1 VRRGGGTFGIVVIG
15 SVFVGGADC
24 VPEVPLAEAA
34 DCCTC
39 LADTRVDG
47 EDVGFGDDNCLPDDP
62 DTTRGVASAEEQACA
77 AGAGEAING
86 ANQIFAEATCLDAPH
101 PCADIC
107 GRANINEPIFV
118 DAP

>member
-1 VRRGGGTFGIVVIG
+1 VNGVGVVVG
-15 SVFVGGADC
+15 FCGVVFVVGGADC

-47 EDVGFGDDNCLPDDP
+47 EGAGFGDGNCLPDDP

-77 AGAGEAING
+77 AGAGDAING
-86 ANQIFAEATCLDAPH
+86 ENQIFVEPACLDAPH
-101 PCADIC
+101 PCADVC
-107 GRANINEPIFV
+107 GRANVNEPIFV
-118 DAP
+118 DAT

>member
-1 VRRGGGTFGIVVIG
+1 MTRGVVVGLIG
-15 SVFVGGADC
+15 LGAVILGGADC
-24 VPEVPLAEAA
+24 VSSLPLAEAA

-39 LADTRVDG
+39 LAETGEDG
-47 EDVGFGDDNCLPDDP
+47 ESPGFLEDNCLPDDP

-86 ANQIFAEATCLDAPH
+86 DNQIFVTPVCLDAPH

-107 GRANINEPIFV
+107 AAANVGDPIFI
-118 DAP
+118 DAT